1 MIYIVNNNNILDEA
15 VNYVTGCIN
24 EQYEIDSELLEM
36 CAMYI
41 LLNEAKPSFAQRRST
56 FWDTVING
64 NKKGTTG
71 TQQSSG
77 ASSKTNTSSSTSS
90 SSNTN
95 SGSSSSSSSNN
106 TNSGTSNS
114 YKHYTNTQSSSS
126 STTNKTL
133 SKSELEALRKNLKR
147 ELASLANKYG
157 INSPEYTS
165 KEREIVAK
173 LSDLKK
179 KIELLS

>member
-24 EQYEIDSELLEM
+24 EQYEVDNELLEM

-41 LLNEAKPSFAQRRST
+41 LLNEGKFKDRRHA
-56 FWDTVING
+56 FWDTVTNG
-64 NKKGTTG
+64 SKKGATG
-71 TQQSSG
+71 STQQSSG
-77 ASSKTNTSSSTSS
+77 TSNANTSSKTNTS
-90 SSNTN
+90 
-95 SGSSSSSSSNN
+95 SSSSSSSNN